1 MSVKHLQLRMQQ
13 AKLLA
18 AQAKCVRRGV
28 GAVIVSAEGDLLSEG
43 YNGMFKGGSNLCGD
57 GKCDRADLCS
67 GKEMDI
73 GCIHAEMNAILHCAR
88 LGRSTLGATMVLT
101 TLPCHNC
108 AKMIVQ
114 AGIVEV
120 VVRRGSYPDTRGVQI
135 LRQQRVSVT
144 EVDDIA
150 ADGMGADDI
159 APVAPLQL
167 TPAQWVVSQ
176 SLFGVAVPS
185 AIKPQS

>member
-1 MSVKHLQLRMQQ
+1 MTGVFYMGLRMKQ

-18 AQAKCVRRGV
+18 AQTKCVRRGV
-28 GAVIVSAEGDLLSEG
+28 GAVIVSSAGDLLSEG

-57 GKCDRADLCS
+57 GKCDREGLCS
-67 GKEMDI
+67 GREMDI

-88 LGRSTLGATMVLT
+88 LGRSTVGATLVVT

-120 VVRRGSYPDTRGVQI
+120 VVQKGSYPDYRGVEL
-135 LRQQRVSVT
+135 LRGQGVLVT
-144 EVDDIA
+144 EVEECTETPVVEQRGIQ
-150 ADGMGADDI
+150 
-159 APVAPLQL
+159 APQARDMRGSRERS
-167 TPAQWVVSQ
+167 A
-176 SLFGVAVPS
+176 FGVAMPDVVPRM
-185 AIKPQS
+185 PR

>member
-1 MSVKHLQLRMQQ
+1 MGVKHLQLRMQQ

-18 AQAKCVRRGV
+18 EQAKCVRRGV
-28 GAVIVSAEGDLLSEG
+28 GAVIISAEGDLLSEG
-43 YNGMFKGGSNLCGD
+43 YNGMFKGGDNLCG
-57 GKCDRADLCS
+57 GNKCDREGLCS
-67 GKEMDI
+67 GKEMDV

-120 VVRRGSYPDTRGVQI
+120 VVRRGSYPDERGVQT
-135 LRQQRVSVT
+135 LRQQGVRVI
-144 EVDDIA
+144 EVDDTR
-150 ADGMGADDI
+150 ADDMGQG
-159 APVAPLQL
+159 AGDTRSTSSQL
-167 TPAQWVVSQ
+167 TPAHWVVSQ
-176 SLFGVAVPS
+176 SLFGVAVPCVTR
-185 AIKPQS
+185 P